1 MMNVKP
7 FFKSWDTTALPDGIQ
22 VVVVELLDESGALIT
37 TTRQEI
43 YIRNRNLA
51 AELATCQW

>member
-1 MMNVKP
+1 MNVKP